1 MFTKSRL
8 ITVGITLLAIAA
20 VNRVP
25 QAKEALSGDSKFL
38 GIF

>member
-8 ITVGITLLAIAA
+8 ITVGLTLVVLAIA
-20 VNRVP
+20 NRYEP
-25 QAKEALSGDSKFL
+25 AKEAITGDSKFL